1 MSEAPA
7 QRVLRLPDGR
17 ALAYR
22 EWGDLAGSPVVFV
35 HGSPGSSVWSPDPHQ
50 DATRAAAVR
59 LIAVDR
65 PGFGGSDVLPGLTLG
80 GWAADVAE
88 LADGL
93 GLECFAMVG
102 LSGGGPWAA
111 ACAALIPER
120 LAAVGIASS
129 RALAEYNVRER
140 PQAVDE
146 FNEDDREEFEL
157 VRDLGPD
164 EAAKR
169 LTPGYEEWTRGLLEQ
184 PERMLASREQRPEGD
199 KWLSDDQMH
208 VDLLLEGFRE
218 FARQGPLGN
227 VWESVAILQPWDFLL
242 ADIPIPVHLW
252 HGEQDPRVR
261 LVTQEFAAETIP
273 DARLTV
279 WPDAGHFGIAKHWRQ
294 VLEAVTTAQ

>member
-7 QRVLRLPDGR
+7 QRVLRLSDGR

-65 PGFGGSDVLPGLTLG
+65 PGFGGSDVLPGLTFG

-93 GLECFAMVG
+93 GLERFAMVG

-129 RALAEYNVRER
+129 RALAEYNVREPTSGGR
-140 PQAVDE
+140 VQ
-146 FNEDDREEFEL
+146 
-157 VRDLGPD
+157 
-164 EAAKR
+164 
-169 LTPGYEEWTRGLLEQ
+169 RG
-184 PERMLASREQRPEGD
+184 RSR
-199 KWLSDDQMH
+199 
-208 VDLLLEGFRE
+208 
-218 FARQGPLGN
+218 
-227 VWESVAILQPWDFLL
+227 
-242 ADIPIPVHLW
+242 
-252 HGEQDPRVR
+252 RVR
-261 LVTQEFAAETIP
+261 TRARPRPRRGGETPHSRLRGVDTRAA
-273 DARLTV
+273 
-279 WPDAGHFGIAKHWRQ
+279 
-294 VLEAVTTAQ
+294 